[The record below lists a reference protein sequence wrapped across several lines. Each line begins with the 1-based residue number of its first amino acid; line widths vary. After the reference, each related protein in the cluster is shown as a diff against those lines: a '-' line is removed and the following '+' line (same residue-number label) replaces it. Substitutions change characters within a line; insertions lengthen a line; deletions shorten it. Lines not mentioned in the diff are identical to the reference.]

1 MENKEIKQILENL
14 IENVEVKDI
23 TLNENHELIFR
34 DLDGKLHLAE
44 PITKFKKEE
53 IENFLKEC
61 QSQFEID
68 ASKKIFQT
76 FFQKNVLLFGILA
89 NSNSENSSFFIVKK
103 AIKPAKLE
111 DFNLNDKQKEFIKE
125 NLEKNIPFIIV
136 GKNRRKN
143 YNLINAMLKTITDD
157 NLRTILIEDSFEIEL
172 NEKNKIEFITSFE
185 NDKAT
190 LLKTSLRLVPQRMI
204 IDELNNEEIIKEY
217 LKVIGSGHENIITS
231 IRTNSMNSFLKNLAS
246 KKIEHNLYESKP
258 IILEFDDNEKI
269 NILMLVNNE
278 VAFFRKELN

>member
-1 MENKEIKQILENL
+1 MENKEIKQILEKL
-14 IENVEVKDI
+14 IENDKVKDI
-23 TLNENHELIFR
+23 TLNESNELIFR
-34 DLDGKLHLAE
+34 DLDGKLHLVE
-44 PITKFKKEE
+44 PVTKFKKEE

-61 QSQFEID
+61 QSQFKINVSE
-68 ASKKIFQT
+68 KIFQT

-89 NSNSENSSFFIVKK
+89 NSNSKNSSFFIVKK

-111 DFNLNDKQKEFIKE
+111 DFNLNNKQKEFIKE
-125 NLEKNIPFIIV
+125 NLEKNISFIIV

-172 NEKNKIEFITSFE
+172 NKKNKIEFITSFDT
-185 NDKAT
+185 DKVA

-217 LKVIGSGHENIITS
+217 LKVIGNGHENIITS

-246 KKIEHNLYESKP
+246 KKIEHNLYEVKP

>member
-1 MENKEIKQILENL
+1 MENKEIKQILEKL
-14 IENVEVKDI
+14 IENDKVKDI
-23 TLNENHELIFR
+23 TLNESNELIFR

-53 IENFLKEC
+53 IENFLKDC
-61 QSQFEID
+61 QSEFEID
-68 ASKKIFQT
+68 VSKKIFQT

-111 DFNLNDKQKEFIKE
+111 DFNLNDKQKE
-125 NLEKNIPFIIV
+125 FIIV

-190 LLKTSLRLVPQRMI
+190 LLKTSLRLVPQRI
-204 IDELNNEEIIKEY
+204 VIDELNNEEIIKEY
-217 LKVIGSGHENIITS
+217 LSVIGSGHENIITS
-231 IRTNSMNSFLKNLAS
+231 VRTNSMNSFLKNLAS
-246 KKIEHNLYESKP
+246 KKIEHNLYETKP

>member
-1 MENKEIKQILENL
+1 MENKEIKQILEKL
-14 IENVEVKDI
+14 IENDKVKDI
-23 TLNENHELIFR
+23 TLNESNELIFR
-34 DLDGKLHLAE
+34 DLDGKLYLAE
-44 PITKFKKEE
+44 PITKFEKEE
-53 IENFLKEC
+53 IENFLKDC
-61 QSQFEID
+61 QSQFEVD
-68 ASKKIFQT
+68 VSKKIFQT

-111 DFNLNDKQKEFIKE
+111 DFNLNDKQKEYIKE
-125 NLEKNIPFIIV
+125 NLEKNTPFIIV

-143 YNLINAMLKTITDD
+143 YNLINAMLKAITDD
-157 NLRTILIEDSFEIEL
+157 NLRTILIEDPFEIEL

-190 LLKTSLRLVPQRMI
+190 LLKTSLRLVPQRI
-204 IDELNNEEIIKEY
+204 VIDELNNEEIIKEY
-217 LKVIGSGHENIITS
+217 LSVIGSGHENIITS
-231 IRTNSMNSFLKNLAS
+231 VRTNSMNSFLKNLAS
-246 KKIEHNLYESKP
+246 KKIEHNLYETKP

-278 VAFFRKELN
+278 VAFFREELN

>member
-1 MENKEIKQILENL
+1 MEKKKIKQILEKL
-14 IENVEVKDI
+14 IEKDEIKEI
-23 TLNENHELIFR
+23 TLNENNELIFR
-34 DLDGKLHLAE
+34 DLDGKLNLVE
-44 PITKFKKEE
+44 PVTKFKKEE
-53 IENFLKEC
+53 IEDFLKEC

-111 DFNLNDKQKEFIKE
+111 DFNLNDKQKEYIKE

-157 NLRTILIEDSFEIEL
+157 NLRTILIEDSF
-172 NEKNKIEFITSFE
+172 
-185 NDKAT
+185 
-190 LLKTSLRLVPQRMI
+190 
-204 IDELNNEEIIKEY
+204 
-217 LKVIGSGHENIITS
+217 
-231 IRTNSMNSFLKNLAS
+231 
-246 KKIEHNLYESKP
+246 
-258 IILEFDDNEKI
+258 
-269 NILMLVNNE
+269 
-278 VAFFRKELN
+278 

>member
-34 DLDGKLHLAE
+34 DLDGKLHLVE
-44 PITKFKKEE
+44 PITKLKKEE
-53 IENFLKEC
+53 IEDFLKDC
-61 QSQFEID
+61 QSEFEID
-68 ASKKIFQT
+68 VSKKIFQT

-111 DFNLNDKQKEFIKE
+111 DFNLNDKQKKFIKE

-190 LLKTSLRLVPQRMI
+190 LLKTSLRLVPQRI
-204 IDELNNEEIIKEY
+204 VIDELNNEEIIKEY
-217 LKVIGSGHENIITS
+217 LSVIGSGHENIITS
-231 IRTNSMNSFLKNLAS
+231 VRTNSMNSFLKNLAS
-246 KKIEHNLYESKP
+246 KKIEHNLYETKP
-258 IILEFDDNEKI
+258 IILEFDENEKI

-278 VAFFRKELN
+278 VVFFRKELN

>member
-1 MENKEIKQILENL
+1 MENKEIKQILEKL
-14 IENVEVKDI
+14 IENDKVKDI
-23 TLNENHELIFR
+23 TLNESNELIFR

-53 IENFLKEC
+53 IENFLKDC
-61 QSQFEID
+61 QSEFEID
-68 ASKKIFQT
+68 VSKKIFQT

-103 AIKPAKLE
+103 TIKPAKLE

-190 LLKTSLRLVPQRMI
+190 LLKTSLRLVPQRI
-204 IDELNNEEIIKEY
+204 VIDELNNEEIIKEY
-217 LKVIGSGHENIITS
+217 LSVIGSGHENIITS
-231 IRTNSMNSFLKNLAS
+231 VRTNSMNSFLKNLAS
-246 KKIEHNLYESKP
+246 KKIEHNLYETKP
-258 IILEFDDNEKI
+258 IILEFDENEKI

-278 VAFFRKELN
+278 VVFFRKELN

>member
-34 DLDGKLHLAE
+34 DLDGKLHLVE
-44 PITKFKKEE
+44 PITKLKKEE
-53 IENFLKEC
+53 IEDFLKDC
-61 QSQFEID
+61 QSEFEID
-68 ASKKIFQT
+68 VSKKIFQT

-111 DFNLNDKQKEFIKE
+111 DFNLNDKQKKFIKE

-190 LLKTSLRLVPQRMI
+190 LLKTSLRLVPQRI
-204 IDELNNEEIIKEY
+204 VIDELNNEEIIKEY
-217 LKVIGSGHENIITS
+217 LSVIGSGHENIITS
-231 IRTNSMNSFLKNLAS
+231 VRTNSMNSFLKNLAS